1 MSELHKFIFDGIA
14 VRGVHVRLTDSWQK
28 LVQDRAQSHGGQ
40 YPPAIEQL
48 LGEMAAASL
57 LMQANIK
64 FNGALIMQ
72 MQGDGPVKL
81 AVTEVQ
87 PNLSFRSTAQQAATP
102 TGSMPHTEMGTNL
115 DFAPI
120 QSLLNIHGQ
129 GRCAIT
135 LDPLDRL
142 PGQQPYQGIVPLQN
156 AQGQALETLA
166 QVIEH
171 YMLQSEQLETRLV
184 LAANKDCAAGILL
197 QRLPASSQ
205 TENVNPHLS
214 DASEDFNRLSHLL
227 ATLTRTE
234 LLELDCATL
243 LRRLFWEEEVRLL
256 LPTLYPSYACRC
268 SRERV
273 GRMLFNLGLAE
284 AQSIIAEQG
293 NIDIGCEYCGK
304 HYFFDSVDIGQL
316 FTPEANQPPA
326 SQSIQ

>member
-1 MSELHKFIFDGIA
+1 MG
-14 VRGVHVRLTDSWQK
+14 VRGVIVRLNDSWQN
-28 LVQDRAQSHGGQ
+28 LVQDRAQSPSGQ

-64 FNGALIMQ
+64 FNGALILQ
-72 MQGDGPVKL
+72 MHGDGPVKL

-87 PNLSFRSTAQQAATP
+87 PNLSFRSTAQQTP
-102 TGSMPHTEMGTNL
+102 VPSGSVAHTEIGTNQ

-129 GRCAIT
+129 GRLAIT

-142 PGQQPYQGIVPLQN
+142 PGQQPYQGIVPLKN
-156 AQGQALETLA
+156 AQGQALESLA

-184 LAANKDCAAGILL
+184 LAANENCAAGILL
-197 QRLPASSQ
+197 QRLPPSSQ
-205 TENVNPHLS
+205 TENINPSLS
-214 DASEDFNRLSHLL
+214 AGASDDFNRLGHLL
-227 ATLTRTE
+227 ATLTRAE
-234 LLELDCATL
+234 LLELDCPTL
-243 LRRLFWEEEVRLL
+243 LRRLFWEEQVRLL
-256 LPTLYPSYACRC
+256 LPTLYPSYRCRC

-273 GRMLFNLGLAE
+273 GRMLFNLGLTE
-284 AQSIIAEQG
+284 ANTIIAEQSE
-293 NIDIGCEYCGK
+293 IDIGCEYCGK

-316 FTPEANQPPA
+316 FTPDADQPPT